1 MTMKYFFRILV
12 EYSIEED
19 LAILK
24 CLLYKNL
31 HDKVERN
38 TTWKI
43 VNRVSLMEK

>member
-1 MTMKYFFRILV
+1 MKYFFRILV
-12 EYSIEED
+12 EYSVEED

-43 VNRVSLMEK
+43 VNRVSLMER